1 MEAPASDGK
10 LFCAVKHVT
19 RISGG
24 LCTCGNP
31 APRSQHLPRA
41 REEPQQVHHPPA
53 QFSATG
59 VEGGVAL
66 QLPRGSN
73 EMRQKTRR
81 TAAENQEDLKSRT

>member
-41 REEPQQVHHPPA
+41 REEPQEVHHPPA

-66 QLPRGSN
+66 QLQ
-73 EMRQKTRR
+73 EVQMR
-81 TAAENQEDLKSRT
+81 